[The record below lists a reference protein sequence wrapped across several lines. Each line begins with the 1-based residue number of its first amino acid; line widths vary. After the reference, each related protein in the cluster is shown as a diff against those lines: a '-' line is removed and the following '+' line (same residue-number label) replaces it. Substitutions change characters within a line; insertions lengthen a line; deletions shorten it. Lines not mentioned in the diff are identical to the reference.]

1 MYTNQI
7 KEFIDIDVNFSK
19 KDFLEML
26 EISNIHWFDAYK
38 LEKDFLLTV
47 ILIFL
52 GKHHKELIFKGGT
65 CLNKIYLDYFRLSE
79 DLDFVLINTWS
90 RTERKQL
97 LENYKQELTHDLNK
111 LWLTI
116 VNQRTKFN
124 EDRQWIFAFSYTSL
138 IDNSSQHI
146 QIDISL
152 KEKLELQPIEK
163 PIHSIFIDKTMEE
176 PIFENYS
183 IFCMDFDEIVAEKT
197 RASLTRSE
205 PAIRDFFDI
214 WYIKTF
220 AKYDFKPI
228 LPLIKT
234 KVAET
239 NYKYTIDGNFDLLN
253 SQIETDL
260 KYVLKEN
267 FAFNL
272 REIYD
277 FLLGLKILI

>member
-1 MYTNQI
+1 
-7 KEFIDIDVNFSK
+7 
-19 KDFLEML
+19 
-26 EISNIHWFDAYK
+26 
-38 LEKDFLLTV
+38 
-47 ILIFL
+47 
-52 GKHHKELIFKGGT
+52 
-65 CLNKIYLDYFRLSE
+65 
-79 DLDFVLINTWS
+79 
-90 RTERKQL
+90 
-97 LENYKQELTHDLNK
+97 
-111 LWLTI
+111 
-116 VNQRTKFN
+116 
-124 EDRQWIFAFSYTSL
+124 
-138 IDNSSQHI
+138 
-146 QIDISL
+146 
-152 KEKLELQPIEK
+152 
-163 PIHSIFIDKTMEE
+163 MEE